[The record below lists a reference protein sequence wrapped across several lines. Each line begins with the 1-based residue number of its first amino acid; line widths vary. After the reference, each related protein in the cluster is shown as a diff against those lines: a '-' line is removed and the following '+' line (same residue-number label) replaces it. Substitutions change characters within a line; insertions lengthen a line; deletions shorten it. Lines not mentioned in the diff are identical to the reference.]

1 MIGKAF
7 FDNLTDSANPV
18 FIKEMRQYFQNRRM
32 IVVIGGLLLAE
43 FVLTLF
49 FSASLSDMDGTG
61 AGSTFFLLVVTA
73 GAVLSILI
81 CAVGAEQRF
90 AEERSDK
97 ELNYAM
103 LTTLKPSS
111 IILGKLEGS
120 LVMTLCIL
128 SLLLPFLAAAY
139 FMRGISVA
147 SLLIILYIIP
157 TILLNALLGI
167 LAGSFGKRWITVL
180 YFILMVNSAFGIIPM
195 GFSLARE
202 LMESA
207 AMDPVF
213 WIMLGVEYFLSVLVG
228 TLLFLLAVAV
238 IAPPKSNRLLP
249 VKVYLFFLPFI
260 TAAIMLTVFLILR
273 STGSSFTT
281 DFKEVCFF
289 VECMFA
295 TGAFLVMLAI
305 SLFETPAAGIR
316 VYMKCPRNFLGR
328 LFHFI
333 FSTGFSGSIVLSVP
347 ILLIPGAMAP
357 FLRFRGGSLV
367 AFFGFMCILT
377 SVFGTV
383 ALSLL
388 IAWRTKLPLPAW
400 IWTIILLVAGTIAPL
415 PFLIDESIDN
425 LPDVSQV
432 LLMVISPVYSLVEM
446 WEGTGTPTREAL
458 IASSGISF
466 LILVLLCPVFVRAFA
481 LHRRPSESEAVKP
494 PTPEMLK
501 K

>member
-7 FDNLTDSANPV
+7 FNNLADSANPV

-32 IVVIGGLLLAE
+32 LVVIGGLLLVE

-49 FSASLSDMDGTG
+49 FSAALSDTDGNG
-61 AGSTFFLLVVTA
+61 AGSTFFLLIVTG
-73 GAVLSILI
+73 GALLSIVI
-81 CAVGAEQRF
+81 CAIGAEQRF

-147 SLLIILYIIP
+147 SLLIVLYILP

-180 YFILMVNSAFGIIPM
+180 YFILMANSAFGILPM

-207 AMDPVF
+207 AMNPAF
-213 WIMLGVEYFLSVLVG
+213 WISLGIEYLISALVG
-228 TLLFLLAVAV
+228 TLFFLLAVAV
-238 IAPPKSNRLLP
+238 VAPPKSNRLLP

-260 TAAIMLTVFLILR
+260 TAAILLTVFLILR
-273 STGSSFTT
+273 RTVPSFVS
-281 DFKEVCFF
+281 DFKEVAF
-289 VECMFA
+289 VLECIFS

-316 VYMKCPRNFLGR
+316 VYMKCPRNFPGR
-328 LFHFI
+328 LIHFI
-333 FSTGFSGSIVLSVP
+333 FSTGFSGSVILSIP
-347 ILLIPGAMAP
+347 ILLIPAAMAP

-377 SVFGTV
+377 TVFGTV
-383 ALSLL
+383 ALALI

-400 IWTIILLVAGTIAPL
+400 IWTIILLVAGTLAPI
-415 PFLIDESIDN
+415 PFLINESIDN
-425 LPDVSQV
+425 LPDLAQV

-466 LILVLLCPVFVRAFA
+466 VILVLLCPVFVRAFA
-481 LHRRPSESEAVKP
+481 LHRRPSGSEAVKP

>member
-1 MIGKAF
+1 MIGKAI

-49 FSASLSDMDGTG
+49 FSASLSDTDGTG
-61 AGSTFFLLVVTA
+61 AGSTFFLLIVTA
-73 GAVLSILI
+73 GALLSILI

-180 YFILMVNSAFGIIPM
+180 YFILIVNSAFGIVPM
-195 GFSLARE
+195 GFGLARE

-213 WIMLGVEYFLSVLVG
+213 WIMLGVEYFISALGG

-273 STGSSFTT
+273 RTGSSFTT
-281 DFKEVCFF
+281 DFKEVGFF
-289 VECMFA
+289 VECMFS
-295 TGAFLVMLAI
+295 TGALLIMLAI

-333 FSTGFSGSIVLSVP
+333 FSTGFSGSIILSIP
-347 ILLIPGAMAP
+347 ILLIPAAMAP
-357 FLRFRGGSLV
+357 FMGFRGPSLV
-367 AFFGFMCILT
+367 AFFGFMCMLT
-377 SVFGTV
+377 SVLGTV
-383 ALSLL
+383 ALSLVL
-388 IAWRTKLPLPAW
+388 AWRTKLPLPTW
-400 IWTIILLVAGTIAPL
+400 IWTIIILVAGTIAPL

-432 LLMVISPVYSLVEM
+432 LLMVISPVYSLIEM
-446 WEGTGTPTREAL
+446 WEGSGTPTREAM

-466 LILVLLCPVFVRAFA
+466 VILVFLGPVFVRAFA
-481 LHRRPSESEAVKP
+481 LHHRPSESEAVKP